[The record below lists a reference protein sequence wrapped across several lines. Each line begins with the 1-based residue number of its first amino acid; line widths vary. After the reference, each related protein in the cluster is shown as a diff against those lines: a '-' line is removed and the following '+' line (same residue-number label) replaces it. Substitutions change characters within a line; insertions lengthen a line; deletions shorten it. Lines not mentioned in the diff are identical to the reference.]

1 MARFIVLVVL
11 LLVGVGFAAQFD
23 GGPPAEARRDLY
35 LRQLGDDDRVAPQ
48 IRADYTARN
57 TGMALAGGLW
67 VALAGGLYSRE
78 IRSAIARVRT
88 SRRHVGSA
96 AAALVLLTATGCW
109 RPVEPVKLEV
119 IAPNEE
125 GFLIPLTGDTKKQV
139 STASE
144 EFLKQSLVLT
154 KQVRIPQQWV
164 QTGRLDWTGSW
175 KDSAVLIKVD
185 RTPVTREWT
194 ADPNSGTSNK
204 NEAVWVQSS
213 DQVEWSTGWTCTARI
228 TGREDAVK
236 FLANYPNGALP
247 KVMDEE
253 VRSKIQAVFG
263 LAVTDTP
270 METLRKGSTPVMQ
283 KTIEE
288 VKTFFKDR
296 GVVITNLGITGGYV
310 YKDTKIRDMMVEV
323 FNAEQGAAIAR
334 AGTEA
339 QREKNKAIEMAGEA
353 ESRRLLTVKRAEAE
367 GINLVAEARQQE
379 VEMVKSNSETYLL
392 LKRMELEKDK
402 LTRWDGKFPTYW
414 MGGSGGDKGPDMLL
428 QVPAFA
434 TTATARP

>member
-1 MARFIVLVVL
+1 MRGSCWA
-11 LLVGVGFAAQFD
+11 
-23 GGPPAEARRDLY
+23 
-35 LRQLGDDDRVAPQ
+35 
-48 IRADYTARN
+48 
-57 TGMALAGGLW
+57 
-67 VALAGGLYSRE
+67 VAL
-78 IRSAIARVRT
+78 VT
-88 SRRHVGSA
+88 
-96 AAALVLLTATGCW
+96 LVTMSGCW

-125 GFLIPLTGDTKKQV
+125 GFLIPLAGDTRKQV

-154 KQVRIPQQWV
+154 KQVRIPQQWI
-164 QTGRLDWTGSW
+164 QTGRMDYEGNW

-228 TGREDAVK
+228 TGRDDAVK
-236 FLANYPNGALP
+236 FLANYPNGAMA

-253 VRSKIQAVFG
+253 VRSKIQAIFG
-263 LAVTDTP
+263 LAVTDIP
-270 METLRKGSTPVMQ
+270 MEKLRKESTPLMQ
-283 KTIEE
+283 RTIEE
-288 VKTFFKDR
+288 VTKFFKDR
-296 GVVITNLGITGGYV
+296 GITITNLGITGGYV

-334 AGTEA
+334 AGTAA
-339 QREKNKAIEMAGEA
+339 QMEKNKAIEIAGQA
-353 ESRRLLTVKRAEAE
+353 ESTKILTVKRAEAE
-367 GINLVAEARQQE
+367 GINLVAAARQKE
-379 VEMVKSNSETYLL
+379 VELTKADTGTYVL
-392 LKRMELEKDK
+392 LKRMELEREK

-414 MGGSGGDKGPDMLL
+414 MGGSGEKGPDMLL

-434 TTATARP
+434 VDSRK

>member
-1 MARFIVLVVL
+1 MRGCKLTAALL
-11 LLVGVGFAAQFD
+11 LLVV
-23 GGPPAEARRDLY
+23 
-35 LRQLGDDDRVAPQ
+35 
-48 IRADYTARN
+48 
-57 TGMALAGGLW
+57 
-67 VALAGGLYSRE
+67 
-78 IRSAIARVRT
+78 
-88 SRRHVGSA
+88 
-96 AAALVLLTATGCW
+96 TGCY

-164 QTGRLDWTGSW
+164 QTGWHDYQGAW
-175 KDSAVLIKVD
+175 KDAAVLIKVD

-236 FLANYPNGALP
+236 FLANYPNGAMA

-253 VRSKIQAVFG
+253 VRSKIQAIFG

-270 METLRKGSTPVMQ
+270 MEKLRKESTPVM
-283 KTIEE
+283 KRTIEE
-288 VKTFFKDR
+288 VTLFFKER
-296 GVVITNLGITGGYV
+296 GMTITNLGITGGYV

-334 AGTEA
+334 AGTET
-339 QREKNKAIEMAGEA
+339 QREKNKAIELSGQ
-353 ESRRLLTVKRAEAE
+353 AEAAKLLVVKQAE
-367 GINLVAEARQQE
+367 ADGINLVAAARQKE
-379 VEMVKSNSETYLL
+379 VELARANPDAYVL
-392 LKRMELEKDK
+392 LKRMELEREK

-414 MGGSGGDKGPDMLL
+414 MGGSGEKGPDMLL
-428 QVPAFA
+428 QVPTFA
-434 TTATARP
+434 AEGTTTKTVGVNR

>member
-1 MARFIVLVVL
+1 MRGANRLVV
-11 LLVGVGFAAQFD
+11 A
-23 GGPPAEARRDLY
+23 
-35 LRQLGDDDRVAPQ
+35 
-48 IRADYTARN
+48 
-57 TGMALAGGLW
+57 
-67 VALAGGLYSRE
+67 S
-78 IRSAIARVRT
+78 
-88 SRRHVGSA
+88 
-96 AAALVLLTATGCW
+96 LVLLATTGCW

-125 GFLIPLTGDTKKQV
+125 GFLIPLAGDATKQV

-144 EFLKQSLVLT
+144 EFLKRSLVLT
-154 KQVRIPQQWV
+154 KQVKVPQQWI
-164 QTGRLDWTGSW
+164 QTGRFDWFGHWT
-175 KDSAVLIKVD
+175 DSAVLIKVD

-236 FLANYPNGALP
+236 FLANYPNGAMA

-253 VRSKIQAVFG
+253 VRSKIQAIFG

-270 METLRKGSTPVMQ
+270 MEKLRKESTPVMQ
-283 KTIEE
+283 KTIQE
-288 VKTFFKDR
+288 VTEFFKDR
-296 GVVITNLGITGGYV
+296 GITITNLGITGGYV
-310 YKDTKIRDMMVEV
+310 YKDAKIRDMMVDV
-323 FNAEQGAAIAR
+323 FNAEQAASIAR

-367 GINLVAEARQQE
+367 GINLVAEARQKE
-379 VEMVKSNSETYLL
+379 VEMVKANSADYIL
-392 LKRMELEKDK
+392 LKRLELEREK

-414 MGGSGGDKGPDMLL
+414 MGGSGEKGPDMLL

-434 TTATARP
+434 ATGAKP

>member
-1 MARFIVLVVL
+1 MRGSVLVVAS
-11 LLVGVGFAAQFD
+11 V
-23 GGPPAEARRDLY
+23 
-35 LRQLGDDDRVAPQ
+35 
-48 IRADYTARN
+48 
-57 TGMALAGGLW
+57 
-67 VALAGGLYSRE
+67 
-78 IRSAIARVRT
+78 
-88 SRRHVGSA
+88 
-96 AAALVLLTATGCW
+96 VLLTSAGCW

-144 EFLKQSLVLT
+144 EFLRQSLVMT

-164 QTGRLDWTGSW
+164 QTGRMDYQGIW

-236 FLANYPNGALP
+236 FLANYPNGAMA

-253 VRSKIQAVFG
+253 VRSKIQAIFG

-270 METLRKGSTPVMQ
+270 METLRKGSTPVMG

-288 VKTFFKDR
+288 VTQFFKDR
-296 GVVITNLGITGGYV
+296 GLTITNLGITGGYV

-339 QREKNKAIEMAGEA
+339 QKEKNKAIEISGQAEA
-353 ESRRLLTVKRAEAE
+353 TKTMTIKRAEAE
-367 GINLVAEARQQE
+367 GINLVAAARQKE
-379 VEMVKSNSETYLL
+379 VELAKENSAAYIL
-392 LKRMELEKDK
+392 LKRMELEREK

-414 MGGSGGDKGPDMLL
+414 MGGNAGEKGPEMLL

-434 TTATARP
+434 VDNRP

>member
-1 MARFIVLVVL
+1 MRGSSIVVACM
-11 LLVGVGFAAQFD
+11 FAM
-23 GGPPAEARRDLY
+23 
-35 LRQLGDDDRVAPQ
+35 
-48 IRADYTARN
+48 ITA
-57 TGMALAGGLW
+57 
-67 VALAGGLYSRE
+67 
-78 IRSAIARVRT
+78 
-88 SRRHVGSA
+88 
-96 AAALVLLTATGCW
+96 GCGY

-144 EFLKQSLVLT
+144 EFLRQSLVLT
-154 KQVRIPQQWV
+154 KQVQIPQQWV
-164 QTGRLDWTGSW
+164 QTGWHDYQGHWN
-175 KDSAVLIKVD
+175 DAAVLIKVD

-236 FLANYPNGALP
+236 FLANYPNGAMA

-253 VRSKIQAVFG
+253 VRSKIQAIFG
-263 LAVTDTP
+263 LAVTDIP
-270 METLRKGSTPVMQ
+270 MEKLRKESTPVMK

-288 VKTFFKDR
+288 VTMFFKDR
-296 GVVITNLGITGGYV
+296 GMTITNLGITGGYV

-334 AGTEA
+334 AGTET
-339 QREKNKAIEMAGEA
+339 QREKNKAIELAGEA
-353 ESRRLLTVKRAEAE
+353 EATRTLRVRKAEAD
-367 GINLVAEARQQE
+367 GINLVATARQRE
-379 VEMVKSNSETYLL
+379 VELAKANPEAYIV
-392 LKRMELEKDK
+392 LKRLELEREK

-414 MGGSGGDKGPDMLL
+414 MGGGSDKGPDMLL

-434 TTATARP
+434 SDQPR